1 MMSHDSQGGRINL
14 IVLAAILAFSAGG
27 CASISQYLKPK
38 RARDQE
44 LVVPSPPNRAPT
56 PLQHGL
62 LLTAYAKGNLV
73 SITLANYTEVPVVA
87 GPKCFAVIPAG
98 TRQVIPFRIEDT
110 DQLMPIKTLNKG
122 EGIQGRLRFGKVKD
136 LVGSKLV
143 YNSGDNDIK
152 PVFCVIQPAR
162 DGP

>member
-1 MMSHDSQGGRINL
+1 MMSHDSPLSRINL
-14 IVLAAILAFSAGG
+14 IALAAILTVSAWG
-27 CASISQYLKPK
+27 CASISEYFKPK

-56 PLQHGL
+56 PLQRGL

-73 SITLANYTEVPVVA
+73 SITLANYTDVPVIA

-98 TRQVIPFRIEDT
+98 TRQVIPLRIEDT

-143 YNSGDNDIK
+143 YNSGENE

-162 DGP
+162 DEP